1 MERNTGAHTTIAMN
15 HTSINGS
22 YTNYNQLTKEF
33 YEIEDYELNVP
44 LWLERVLDRVQDEGD
59 IETTWENYGTKV
71 PLII

>member
-1 MERNTGAHTTIAMN
+1 MDETG
-15 HTSINGS
+15 SS

-59 IETTWENYGTKV
+59 IETTWENYGTTV